1 MGEQW
6 LNEIIKALKKLGGVG
21 TLHEIYDQIE
31 KNGGIDLSYYTD
43 WKSQVRKHIY
53 LHSSD
58 CDIFKGTKGGE
69 NDLFYSV
76 KGKRK
81 GSWGLRG
88 FGSS

>member
-43 WKSQVRKHIY
+43 WKSQVRKHI
-53 LHSSD
+53 S
-58 CDIFKGTKGGE
+58 
-69 NDLFYSV
+69 
-76 KGKRK
+76 
-81 GSWGLRG
+81 
-88 FGSS
+88 